1 MHNGQC
7 TLIET
12 KGNTMNRTNPL
23 KLDRGIVL
31 TVLLVVMIG
40 ATSQLRA
47 EQAPL
52 KEPTYHNLRYEED
65 FSYLDGPE
73 DSYIQDIWNP
83 IKWIAIGDDW
93 HLTLGGQA
101 RLRFESETDKD
112 FGTSSPSHD
121 AFLLQRYFIHTD
133 FRHVS
138 GMRFFIQGKFAYSN
152 DRDKGGEDTLENY
165 ADFHQAFMDV
175 PLGETVWRLG
185 RQELQYGNQRLIS
198 PLDWGN
204 LRRSFDGIKVSA
216 DLSDWRIDAFAVR
229 PVVNDIK
236 DLDSWDQ
243 DRDFY
248 GLYAMW
254 KGSQELA
261 ADYYFLVLKDD
272 RDMTNSNGQTG
283 RQTVYTLGSRIYG
296 KQGNWDYETEFGT
309 QFGTYA
315 GDRIRA
321 WMATAGGGYTF
332 AEANMQPKIGLF
344 YDYASGDSDPTDGTH
359 GTFNQLFPLGHA
371 YFGYLDRVGR
381 QNIHAIKT
389 QLKVKPSKKLTAWAD
404 FHTFFLDS
412 NEDALYGANGKPL
425 RPGTGNGSST
435 VGHEL
440 DMTVK
445 YLLNRN
451 TTVLAGWAHMW
462 PGGFVENSGPSED
475 ADLLYA
481 QVEYKF

>member
-1 MHNGQC
+1 MEKSDLLSLKHN
-7 TLIET
+7 LI
-12 KGNTMNRTNPL
+12 
-23 KLDRGIVL
+23 L
-31 TVLLVVMIG
+31 TVLLVVTIT
-40 ATSQLRA
+40 ATSQL
-47 EQAPL
+47 QAQQVPP

-112 FGTSSPSHD
+112 FGASSPSHD

-133 FRHVS
+133 FRHIS

-165 ADFHQAFMDV
+165 ADFHQAFMDI

-236 DLDSWDQ
+236 NLDSWDQ

-254 KGSQELA
+254 KGSRELA
-261 ADYYFLVLKDD
+261 ADSYFLVLNDD
-272 RDMTNSNGQTG
+272 RQTVNSNGRTGQQTL
-283 RQTVYTLGSRIYG
+283 YTLGGRLYG
-296 KQGNWDYETEFGT
+296 QQNDWDYEAEAAS

-321 WMATAGGGYTF
+321 WMATIGGGYTF
-332 AEANMQPKIGLF
+332 MDAHMQPKLSLF

-359 GTFNQLFPLGHA
+359 ETFNQLFPLGHA

-381 QNIHAIKT
+381 QNIHAIKV

-404 FHTFFLDS
+404 FHTFHADQNTDS
-412 NEDALYGANGKPL
+412 LYAANGKEI
-425 RPGTGNGSST
+425 RPASNGSNNI
-435 VGHEL
+435 GHEL
-440 DMTVK
+440 DLAVK
-445 YLLNRN
+445 YAINRH
-451 TTVLAGWAHMW
+451 TTALAGWAHLW
-462 PGGFVENSGPSED
+462 PGGFIEETGASEE
-475 ADLLYA
+475 ADLLFA

>member
-1 MHNGQC
+1 MEKNNVAVR
-7 TLIET
+7 
-12 KGNTMNRTNPL
+12 KRNV
-23 KLDRGIVL
+23 VL
-31 TVLLVVMIG
+31 TVLFVLAIG
-40 ATSQLRA
+40 TTAQLRA
-47 EQAPL
+47 EQTPP
-52 KEPTYHNLRYEED
+52 KEPTYHNLRFKED
-65 FSYLDGPE
+65 FSYLAGPE
-73 DSYIQDIWNP
+73 DSYIQDIWDP
-83 IKWIAIGDDW
+83 IKWITLSDEW
-93 HLTLGGQA
+93 HLTVGGQA

-112 FGTSSPSHD
+112 FGVSSPSHD

-165 ADFHQAFMDV
+165 ADFHQAFMDI
-175 PLGETVWRLG
+175 PLGSTIWRLG

-204 LRRSFDGIKVSA
+204 LRRSFDGIKVAA
-216 DLSDWRIDAFAVR
+216 DLDDWRIEAFAVR

-236 DLDSWDQ
+236 RLDSSDQ

-248 GLYAMW
+248 GLYTTH
-254 KGSQELA
+254 KGTEKLA
-261 ADYYFLVLKDD
+261 SDYYFLVLKDN
-272 RDMTNSNGQTG
+272 RQTTNSNGRTG
-283 RQTVYTLGSRIYG
+283 RQTVYTLGTRLYG
-296 KQGNWDYETEFGT
+296 KQGNWDYETEFGS

-332 AEANMQPKIGLF
+332 SDVDMQPKISLF

-359 GTFNQLFPLGHA
+359 ETFNQLFPLGHA

-381 QNIHAIKT
+381 RNIHAIKA
-389 QLKVKPSKKLTAWAD
+389 QFKVKPSRKLTAWAD
-404 FHTFFLDS
+404 FHTFFLDT
-412 NEDALYGANGKPL
+412 NNDALYGANGKPL
-425 RPGTGNGSST
+425 RPATGSGSDS

-440 DMTVK
+440 DITVK
-445 YLLNRN
+445 YIINRH
-451 TTVLAGWAHMW
+451 TTALAGWAHMW
-462 PGGFVENSGPSED
+462 PGGFIEESGASED
-475 ADLLYA
+475 ADLFYA